1 MTQNIETF
9 NHEQFGSLRA
19 VTNGH
24 EPMFVAADACKSLD
38 IKNPTDAIARL
49 DDDEKARLN
58 LGLPGGDTNVI
69 TFPGL
74 LNLVLGSRKPEAKA
88 YKRWVTHEV
97 LPSIHR
103 TGGYMVAGND
113 ETPEETMARALLI
126 AKEAMER
133 KDARIAAL
141 EEKGKRDAV
150 IIDAQGD
157 TIGKMLPKA
166 LFADAVATS
175 KSSILVGELA
185 KILKQNGV
193 KNMGQNRLFDWLRN
207 KGYLMKQGSS
217 YNMPTQRSMDLGL
230 FEIKE
235 TSITHSDGHVTVS
248 KTHKVTGRG
257 QQYFVNKFLA
267 MVEK

>member
-19 VTNGH
+19 VTNGQ
-24 EPMFVAADACKSLD
+24 EPMFVAADACRSLD

-74 LNLVLGSRKPEAKA
+74 LNLVLGSRKPEARA

-103 TGGYMVAGND
+103 TGGYMVAGAD
-113 ETPEETMARALLI
+113 EAPEETMARALLI

-141 EEKGKRDAV
+141 EDKGKQDA
-150 IIDAQGD
+150 IIIEAQGNV
-157 TIGKMLPKA
+157 IGEMAPKA
-166 LFADAVATS
+166 IFADAVATS
-175 KSSILVGELA
+175 KTNILIGQLA
-185 KILKQNGV
+185 KILRQNGV
-193 KNMGQNRLFDWLRN
+193 KDMGQNRLFEWMRRE
-207 KGYLMKQGSS
+207 GYLGKSGSN
-217 YNMPTQRSMDLGL
+217 YNVPLQKYIDMGL
-230 FEIKE
+230 FAIKE
-235 TSITHSDGHVTVS
+235 TAVAHSDGHTTVNI
-248 KTHKVTGRG
+248 TPKVTGKG
-257 QQYFVNKFLA
+257 QQYFVNKFLRG
-267 MVEK
+267 EE

>member
-1 MTQNIETF
+1 MSNEVQLF
-9 NHEQFGSLRA
+9 NHDQFGSLRA
-19 VTNGH
+19 VTNGQ
-24 EPMFVAADACKSLD
+24 EPMFVAADACRSLD

-103 TGGYMVAGND
+103 TGGYMVAGAD

-141 EEKGKRDAV
+141 EDKGKQDA
-150 IIDAQGD
+150 IIIEAQGNV
-157 TIGKMLPKA
+157 IGEMAPKA

-175 KSSILVGELA
+175 KTNILIGQLA
-185 KILKQNGV
+185 KILRQNGV
-193 KNMGQNRLFDWLRN
+193 KDMGQNRLFEWMRRE
-207 KGYLMKQGSS
+207 GYLGKSGSN
-217 YNMPTQRSMDLGL
+217 YNVPLQKYIDMGL
-230 FEIKE
+230 FAIKE
-235 TSITHSDGHVTVS
+235 TAVAHSDGHTTVNI
-248 KTHKVTGRG
+248 TPKVTGKG
-257 QQYFVNKFLA
+257 QQYFVNKFLRR
-267 MVEK
+267 EE

>member
-19 VTNGH
+19 VTNGQ
-24 EPMFVAADACKSLD
+24 EPMFVAADACRSLD

-74 LNLVLGSRKPEAKA
+74 LNLVLGSRKPEARA

-103 TGGYMVAGND
+103 TGGYMVAGAD

-141 EEKGKRDAV
+141 EDKGKQDAV
-150 IIDAQGD
+150 IIESQGNV
-157 TIGKMLPKA
+157 IGDMAPKA

-193 KNMGQNRLFDWLRN
+193 RDMGQNRLFEWMRR
-207 KGYLMKQGSS
+207 KGYLMKQGSW
-217 YNMPTQRSMDLGL
+217 YNMPTQKSMDLGL

-235 TSITHSDGHVTVS
+235 TSITHSDGHVTVN
-248 KTHKVTGRG
+248 KTPKVTGKG
-257 QQYFVNKFLA
+257 QQYFVNKFLRG
-267 MVEK
+267 EE